1 MHNLELM
8 IRRYWLFCVFCL
20 SLFGQPVHIGS
31 VGQKAY
37 LQVPVV
43 GSGSWEDPKRPAFVK
58 ESGVPFRFQLSD
70 DGKMAIVEVTPRN
83 LAEMAKLESLA
94 KNEPRAKIFHPGRDK
109 QSEVI
114 AAFIALK
121 KDFDPATF
129 TRPGPPDTVPP
140 GSVQTPGK

>member
-1 MHNLELM
+1 MQ
-8 IRRYWLFCVFCL
+8 LF
-20 SLFGQPVHIGS
+20 SQPARIGGA
-31 VGQKAY
+31 GQKAF
-37 LQVPVV
+37 LQAPVV

-94 KNEPRAKIFHPGRDK
+94 KNEPRARIFHPGRDK
-109 QSEVI
+109 QSDVI
-114 AAFIALK
+114 AAFKALK

-129 TRPGPPDTVPP
+129 TRPGPPD
-140 GSVQTPGK
+140 SVPGK